1 MKKIRK
7 IAKQVVPTKR
17 ELKSLVDNF
26 TSPYQNLIIK
36 PVKDILSISTELPP
50 NVKEILK
57 KYGNEII
64 KGIIIKR
71 TPVSGLIVGALDAFS
86 LGKFG
91 DRMEKRDL
99 DDLFHLFMD
108 IITENNQVVSLEKNA
123 RVNMIVNPPRR
134 SGEERQVVS
143 NIPPGITINQLIQNG
158 INRMGNQFY
167 LYDAKKNNCQSFL
180 LEILQAS
187 NIGDQADYE
196 FIKQKTE
203 KLFKELP
210 VLKGLAHTVTNIG
223 AIADKVFQGGSLKR
237 DRFQNKKFVDTIK
250 KLRNKN

>member
-7 IAKQVVPTKR
+7 ITKRVVPTKR
-17 ELKSLVDNF
+17 ELKSVADNF
-26 TSPYQNLIIK
+26 TKPFQNLVVE
-36 PVKDILSISTELPP
+36 PVKDVFSISTELPP

-57 KYGNEII
+57 KYGNQVI
-64 KGIIIKR
+64 KGIVLKR
-71 TPVSGLIVGALDAFS
+71 TPVSGLITGALDAFS

-134 SGEERQVVS
+134 SGEEKQSVS

-158 INRMGNQFY
+158 INRMGNQFF
-167 LYDAKKNNCQSFL
+167 LYDAKKNNCQDFL
-180 LEILQAS
+180 LNVLQAS
-187 NIGDQADYE
+187 NIGDQADYT

-203 KLFKELP
+203 KLFAELP

-223 AIADKVFQGGSLKR
+223 AIADKVFKGGSLQR
-237 DRFQNKKFVDTIK
+237 NPFDNPKFVSAVRK
-250 KLRNKN
+250 MRNKN